1 MWLNTAERLTN
12 FCSLF
17 TGKEAVTFF
26 TSRKLCL
33 DVVNLRYFNNS
44 LVWGGH
50 YASIAIKVPLVSI
63 QSAHTMLLYDAMNLN
78 GPSLQQ

>member
-44 LVWGGH
+44 LVDLLFCDLDSDFGGG
-50 YASIAIKVPLVSI
+50 
-63 QSAHTMLLYDAMNLN
+63 T
-78 GPSLQQ
+78 